1 MAFLLIKQLLARDN
15 RRSAIAAALVY
26 FCFINIILLWGVSV
40 TGGNQ
45 ECVELLV
52 AAGAN
57 IELEDV
63 KGQTPL
69 FVATSQRKPSIMKV

>member
-1 MAFLLIKQLLARDN
+1 MANVLPP
-15 RRSAIAAALVY
+15 AIAALICILY
-26 FCFINIILLWGVSV
+26 CFINIIPLWVVSAV
-40 TGGNQ
+40 GGNQ
-45 ECVELLV
+45 ECVQLLV

-69 FVATSQRKPSIMKV
+69 FVATSQKKHSIMKV